1 MSVPGPHDRH
11 PDGGARPPTVAV
23 VTGASSGIGR
33 ATAVALARAGHAVAI
48 GYRTDRAAARR
59 TAELAGGR
67 TVLLPLDLA
76 DPAGAA
82 RAVHGAAEQLG
93 GIDILVNSAG
103 INHRSPA
110 LEENLDDWWRILAVD
125 LTGPFACAQAAARR
139 MVGQGRGGRIVN
151 VTSVHEFTP
160 ILGGSAYCAAKGAL
174 GALTRVMALELAPYG
189 ITVNAVSPGE
199 TATRMN
205 GVVDDRV
212 LDGRA
217 LDGRDLGAL
226 ARPAI
231 PVGRPGRAAE
241 VAAAVVHLTGPD
253 AGYTTGVS
261 LTVDGGLSLM
271 SAIANQRDAA
281 HERALRPERPDA
293 PEAPEA
299 EAPEAP
305 EASGF
310 PNAPG
315 RSAR

>member
-1 MSVPGPHDRH
+1 MSIPGPHHRH
-11 PDGGARPPTVAV
+11 PEGGGPPSTVAV

-33 ATAVALARAGHAVAI
+33 AVAIALAHAGHAVAI

-67 TVLLPLDLA
+67 TMLLPLDLA
-76 DPAGAA
+76 DPAAAA

-103 INHRSPA
+103 INHRSPV
-110 LEENLDDWWRILAVD
+110 LEENLDDWQRILAVD

-160 ILGGSAYCAAKGAL
+160 VLGGSAYCAAKGAL
-174 GALTRVMALELAPYG
+174 GGLTRVMALELAPYG

-205 GVVDDRV
+205 GVLDDR
-212 LDGRA
+212 
-217 LDGRDLGAL
+217 DLSAL

-231 PVGRPGRAAE
+231 PVGRPGRASE

-253 AGYTTGVS
+253 AAYTTGVS

-281 HERALRPERPDA
+281 HEQASLADTPEM
-293 PEAPEA
+293 PET
-299 EAPEAP
+299 
-305 EASGF
+305 SGTSGTS
-310 PNAPG
+310 G